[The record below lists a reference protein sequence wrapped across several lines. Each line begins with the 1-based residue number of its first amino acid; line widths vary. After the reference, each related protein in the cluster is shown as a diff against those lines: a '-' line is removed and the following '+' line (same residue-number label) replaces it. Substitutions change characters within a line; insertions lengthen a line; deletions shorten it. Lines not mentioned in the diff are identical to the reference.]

1 MIEEGRVTE
10 EERAA
15 GQGSSYAQRVAFWLG
30 GLGKA
35 VRSLWSP
42 HHCLLREIN
51 ARVHLVGRG
60 GGQEAVG

>member
-1 MIEEGRVTE
+1 MIEEGQVTE
-10 EERAA
+10 EEGAA
-15 GQGSSYAQRVAFWLG
+15 GQGSSWLRGFAFWLG